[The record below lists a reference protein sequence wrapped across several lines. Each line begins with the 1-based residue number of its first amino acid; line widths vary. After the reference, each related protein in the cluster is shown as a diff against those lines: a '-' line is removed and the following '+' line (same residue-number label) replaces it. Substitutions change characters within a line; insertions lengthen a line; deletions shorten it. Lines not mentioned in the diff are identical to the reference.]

1 MGDAYQVVVGRRRR
15 CRDRG
20 ACRPAPGRGRGVGR
34 SNLGSSRGQR
44 GEDSDGR
51 RHKTSLG
58 KILVAGA
65 SGRTLYLLTSDGKNK
80 STCTGGCAQVWPALL
95 VSGKP
100 TAGKGASKSKL
111 GEIRRGKS
119 HQVTYASHPL
129 YEFAQDS
136 GPGQTN
142 GEGTA
147 GFYVVSPSGK
157 AIK

>member
-1 MGDAYQVVVGRRRR
+1 MHIKRSWVGAGVVAIAV
-15 CRDRG
+15 
-20 ACRPAPGRGRGVGR
+20 PAGLLLGGVGASVAR
-34 SNLGSSRGQR
+34 TSAPRVASAAKAPTAAV
-44 GEDSDGR
+44 
-51 RHKTSLG
+51 HKTSLG

-80 STCTGGCAQVWPALL
+80 STCTGGCAQVWPPLL

-100 TAGKGASKSKL
+100 TAGKSVSKSKL
-111 GEIRRGKS
+111 GEIKRGKS
-119 HQVTYASHPL
+119 HQVTYAGHPL
-129 YEFAQDS
+129 YEFEQDS

-142 GEGTA
+142 GEGTG